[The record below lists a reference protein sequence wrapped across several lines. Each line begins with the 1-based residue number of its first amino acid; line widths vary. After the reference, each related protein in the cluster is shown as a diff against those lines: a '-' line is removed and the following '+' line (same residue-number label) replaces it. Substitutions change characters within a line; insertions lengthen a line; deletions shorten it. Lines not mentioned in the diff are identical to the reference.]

1 MTQRPSVRRG
11 TTKKVAADSVAV
23 RGERLQKV
31 LAAAGFGSRREC
43 ESLIQ
48 EGRVEVDHQ
57 VVTQLG
63 TRVDADRQEVRLD
76 GVVLRQPRSVYLALN
91 KPPGVVSTNRDPQ
104 GRKRVVDL
112 VPSDIRLFSV
122 GRLDRFSEGLLVL
135 TNDGDLANRL
145 THPRYGV
152 EKTYRVR
159 VAGNPSVESIRQ
171 LRHGVYLAEGFARV
185 ASVRIKKRHGKST
198 ELEIVLDE
206 GRNREVR
213 RLLARIGHK
222 VIQLCRVAI
231 GPLRLGEMPAGSYRQ
246 LTQREVRQLRDAVD
260 GGGQGRQATVR
271 GRPGTRQAKGKAAG
285 GEAATRKAPGRQSS
299 GPVTSG
305 NKVARRQSG
314 GQGTSRSKVARRQS
328 GVQGAPQTK
337 SKSRQTTGRV
347 IPQAEPMGRVI
358 TGDEGTEHPGSGR
371 GAGGTSSTGRKST
384 GRKTSGRGAGGTS
397 STGRKSTGRKTS
409 GRSAG
414 GTSSTRR
421 KSTGRKT
428 SGRSASGTKPA
439 GGKSTGRQPSG
450 SKQGGRKPTGQGTSG
465 SKSTGRKTS
474 GRSAGATPS
483 TGHKSTGRKTSG
495 RGASGTK
502 PAGGKSTGRRPS
514 GSKQGGRKPT
524 GQGTSGS
531 KSTGRSSSKRT
542 QAKGVT
548 GRVPRKKTAKR
559 RS

>member
-285 GEAATRKAPGRQSS
+285 GEAVTRKATGRQSS

-328 GVQGAPQTK
+328 GGQGAPQTK

-384 GRKTSGRGAGGTS
+384 GRKTSGR
-397 STGRKSTGRKTS
+397 
-409 GRSAG
+409 
-414 GTSSTRR
+414 
-421 KSTGRKT
+421 
-428 SGRSASGTKPA
+428 SASGTKPA
-439 GGKSTGRQPSG
+439 GGKSTGRRPSG

>member
-1 MTQRPSVRRG
+1 MTQRPSARRG
-11 TTKKVAADSVAV
+11 TTKKVAADGVGV

-48 EGRVEVDHQ
+48 EGRVEVDRQ

-104 GRKRVVDL
+104 GRQRVVDL
-112 VPSDIRLFSV
+112 VPNDIRLFSV

-246 LTQREVRQLRDAVD
+246 LTQREVRQLRSAVD

-271 GRPGTRQAKGKAAG
+271 GRPGAKPAKGKDAG
-285 GEAATRKAPGRQSS
+285 GEAAARKPAGRQSS
-299 GPVTSG
+299 GRETSG
-305 NKVARRQSG
+305 
-314 GQGTSRSKVARRQS
+314 SKVARRQP
-328 GVQGAPQTK
+328 GGQGTPQTK
-337 SKSRQTTGRV
+337 PKARQTTGRV
-347 IPQAEPMGRVI
+347 ILPAEPTGRVI

-371 GAGGTSSTGRKST
+371 SAGDSSSTGRK
-384 GRKTSGRGAGGTS
+384 
-397 STGRKSTGRKTS
+397 
-409 GRSAG
+409 
-414 GTSSTRR
+414 
-421 KSTGRKT
+421 
-428 SGRSASGTKPA
+428 P
-439 GGKSTGRQPSG
+439 
-450 SKQGGRKPTGQGTSG
+450 
-465 SKSTGRKTS
+465 
-474 GRSAGATPS
+474 
-483 TGHKSTGRKTSG
+483 TGRKTSG

-524 GQGTSGS
+524 GQATSGS

-542 QAKGVT
+542 QAKGVA

>member
-1 MTQRPSVRRG
+1 MTQRPPVRRG
-11 TTKKVAADSVAV
+11 TTSPKVAADGVGV

-31 LAAAGFGSRREC
+31 LAAAGFGSRRQC

-48 EGRVEVDHQ
+48 EGRVEVDRQ

-76 GVVLRQPRSVYLALN
+76 GVVLRKPRNVYLVLN

-112 VPSDIRLFSV
+112 VPNDVRLFSV

-159 VAGNPSVESIRQ
+159 VVGNPSVESIRQ

-231 GPLRLGEMPAGSYRQ
+231 GPLRLGEMPAGSYRK
-246 LTQREVRQLRDAVD
+246 LTQREVRQLRNAVD
-260 GGGQGRQATVR
+260 GGGQGRQSTVR
-271 GRPGTRQAKGKAAG
+271 RTSDSKQARRKPTG
-285 GEAATRKAPGRQSS
+285 GETSSKPAGRQ
-299 GPVTSG
+299 P
-305 NKVARRQSG
+305 
-314 GQGTSRSKVARRQS
+314 
-328 GVQGAPQTK
+328 
-337 SKSRQTTGRV
+337 
-347 IPQAEPMGRVI
+347 
-358 TGDEGTEHPGSGR
+358 SGR
-371 GAGGTSSTGRKST
+371 GT
-384 GRKTSGRGAGGTS
+384 
-397 STGRKSTGRKTS
+397 
-409 GRSAG
+409 
-414 GTSSTRR
+414 
-421 KSTGRKT
+421 
-428 SGRSASGTKPA
+428 SGTKPA
-439 GGKSTGRQPSG
+439 GRQPSGRGTSGTKPAGRQPSG
-450 SKQGGRKPTGQGTSG
+450 RGIPRAEPTGRVIAGDEPADRQPSSRGAVASKPAGRKPT
-465 SKSTGRKTS
+465 R
-474 GRSAGATPS
+474 RTP
-483 TGHKSTGRKTSG
+483 SG

-502 PAGGKSTGRRPS
+502 RTGRKAS
-514 GSKQGGRKPT
+514 GGEAAETKRTGRKPT
-524 GQGTSGS
+524 GRQPSGGGAVGTKRTGRKPSGGGAVGTKVTGRKPTGRKPGGQGSSGS
-531 KSTGRSSSKRT
+531 KPTGRSSSSNRT
-542 QAKGVT
+542 QVKGVT
-548 GRVPRKKTAKR
+548 GRVRGKKTAKR

>member
-11 TTKKVAADSVAV
+11 TTKKVAADGVGV

-48 EGRVEVDHQ
+48 EGRVEVDRQ

-104 GRKRVVDL
+104 GRQRVVDL
-112 VPSDIRLFSV
+112 VPNDIRLFSV

-246 LTQREVRQLRDAVD
+246 LTQREVRQLRSAVD
-260 GGGQGRQATVR
+260 RGGQGRQATVR
-271 GRPGTRQAKGKAAG
+271 GRPGARPAKGKDAG
-285 GEAATRKAPGRQSS
+285 GEAAARKPAGRQSS
-299 GPVTSG
+299 GRETSG
-305 NKVARRQSG
+305 
-314 GQGTSRSKVARRQS
+314 SKVARRQP
-328 GVQGAPQTK
+328 GGQGTPQTK
-337 SKSRQTTGRV
+337 PKARQTTGRV
-347 IPQAEPMGRVI
+347 ILPAEPTGRVI

-371 GAGGTSSTGRKST
+371 SAGGSSSTGRKPTGRKTRGSGAGSSSSTGRKPT
-384 GRKTSGRGAGGTS
+384 GRKTSGSGAGGSS
-397 STGRKSTGRKTS
+397 STGRK
-409 GRSAG
+409 
-414 GTSSTRR
+414 
-421 KSTGRKT
+421 
-428 SGRSASGTKPA
+428 P
-439 GGKSTGRQPSG
+439 
-450 SKQGGRKPTGQGTSG
+450 
-465 SKSTGRKTS
+465 
-474 GRSAGATPS
+474 
-483 TGHKSTGRKTSG
+483 TGRKTSG

-514 GSKQGGRKPT
+514 GSKQGGRKPP
-524 GQGTSGS
+524 GQATSGN

-542 QAKGVT
+542 QAKGVA

>member
-31 LAAAGFGSRREC
+31 LAAAGIGSRREC

-48 EGRVEVDHQ
+48 EGRVEVDRQ

-104 GRKRVVDL
+104 GRQRVVDL
-112 VPSDIRLFSV
+112 VPNDIRLFSV

-246 LTQREVRQLRDAVD
+246 LTQREVRQLRSAVD

-271 GRPGTRQAKGKAAG
+271 GRPGTRPAKGKDAG
-285 GEAATRKAPGRQSS
+285 GEAAARKPAGRQSS
-299 GPVTSG
+299 GRETSG
-305 NKVARRQSG
+305 
-314 GQGTSRSKVARRQS
+314 SKVARRQP
-328 GVQGAPQTK
+328 GGQGTPQTK
-337 SKSRQTTGRV
+337 PKARQTTGRV
-347 IPQAEPMGRVI
+347 ILPAEPTGRVI

-371 GAGGTSSTGRKST
+371 SAGGSSSTGRKPT
-384 GRKTSGRGAGGTS
+384 GRKTSGSGAGGSS
-397 STGRKSTGRKTS
+397 STGRK
-409 GRSAG
+409 
-414 GTSSTRR
+414 
-421 KSTGRKT
+421 
-428 SGRSASGTKPA
+428 P
-439 GGKSTGRQPSG
+439 
-450 SKQGGRKPTGQGTSG
+450 
-465 SKSTGRKTS
+465 
-474 GRSAGATPS
+474 
-483 TGHKSTGRKTSG
+483 TGRKTSG

-502 PAGGKSTGRRPS
+502 PAGGKSTGRRPL

-524 GQGTSGS
+524 GQATSGS

-542 QAKGVT
+542 QAKGVA